1 MIKTFLISVITV
13 FIFYSFLIEPNLITV
28 KRINIESA
36 GIKNVRV
43 VFLWDFN
50 FSRFANLIIKI
61 IVNKVNK

>member
-43 VFLWDFN
+43 VCKF
-50 FSRFANLIIKI
+50 K
-61 IVNKVNK
+61 K